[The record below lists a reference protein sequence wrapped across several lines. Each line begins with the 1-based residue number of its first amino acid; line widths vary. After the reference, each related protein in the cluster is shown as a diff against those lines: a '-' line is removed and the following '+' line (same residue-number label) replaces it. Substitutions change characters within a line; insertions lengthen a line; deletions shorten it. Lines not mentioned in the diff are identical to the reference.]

1 MRHALQ
7 ARHAPAAPSA
17 PRAAGHRDAHL
28 AAVTSDVTADVTAPV
43 MAGATAELWP
53 TAAPDNGF
61 ERLGFEIGW
70 DHAHHR
76 LTPPADHLHGQHPV
90 RQGWDAGRA
99 AFGTRTLRPTR
110 AVQRWLALRLQAWA
124 AGIPFEGLMVTPHYL
139 AQIEVLQCPV
149 TREVLTQGQGLP
161 TDATVMRLR
170 ADEAYAAGH
179 LVVVSRRVAQA
190 RGQAGAAEVAGL
202 VARLHQ
208 QALPAALPGGLSLA
222 QWERLSGLLS
232 LAERAPYER
241 LATRPLRVLPPNRVV
256 LTNPSQALQ
265 VLLTQL
271 LMGEGYAQRQ
281 KAVAVLLPHADARRA
296 FNLFMSALLARRLA
310 AGWALD
316 PQRLRTAL
324 EDAWTQPVIQ
334 RRWEQLVLRLTRG
347 ECERIVQAAARQ
359 GLFGGASRWLGDDA
373 LAQGWVPAA
382 REAA

>member
-1 MRHALQ
+1 
-7 ARHAPAAPSA
+7 
-17 PRAAGHRDAHL
+17 
-28 AAVTSDVTADVTAPV
+28 

-53 TAAPDNGF
+53 TAAADNGF

-161 TDATVMRLR
+161 TDAMVMRLR

-208 QALPAALPGGLSLA
+208 QAQPAALPGGLSLA

-316 PQRLRTAL
+316 TQRLRTAL
-324 EDAWTQPVIQ
+324 EDAWMQPVIQ